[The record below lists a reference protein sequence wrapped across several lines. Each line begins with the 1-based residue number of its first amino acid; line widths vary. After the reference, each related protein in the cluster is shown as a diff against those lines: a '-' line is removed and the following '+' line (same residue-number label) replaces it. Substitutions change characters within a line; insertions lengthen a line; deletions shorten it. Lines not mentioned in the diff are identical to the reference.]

1 MRPFW
6 ALALTLCLLS
16 PLGALSVRIDA
27 SGAPQAERAVALAV
41 RHAAKGLE
49 GENLLVTLSSFSQDD
64 SVTSLEVTLLAGGN
78 SIVERPLVAT
88 SGWEG
93 RLRKL
98 LESQLSYDLLLLYP
112 PASDAVVLEEL
123 YLARP
128 AEGFS
133 FKPGLVCQ
141 SRSAEKRTGLLV
153 ARDVYGEVVRLD
165 ALSDHGIRLGQEL
178 VPASGQGVEG
188 WFSIFPLGG
197 ELSWS
202 LSWPYPFQ
210 LSLAVA
216 GFDRHLL
223 FEAGLEKLWPLSSV
237 SHTWFLRNSSI
248 GAAVRMG
255 IASPFALGASAS
267 VTWRTMV
274 TTSVSFAV
282 SGRLLYY
289 GNQEEKRAWQDGY
302 QLLCGVGYHW

>member
-1 MRPFW
+1 MRPF
-6 ALALTLCLLS
+6 LALVLALCLLS
-16 PLGALSVRIDA
+16 PLGALSVRVDA
-27 SGAPQAERAVALAV
+27 AGAPQAERVVALAV
-41 RHAAKGLE
+41 RHAAEGLE
-49 GENLLVTLSSFSQDD
+49 GEDLLVTLSSFSQDD
-64 SVTSLEVTLLAGGN
+64 SVTSLKVTLRAGGN

-93 RLRKL
+93 RLGKL

-112 PASDAVVLEEL
+112 PASNAVVLEEL

-128 AEGFS
+128 VEGFT
-133 FKPGLVCQ
+133 FKPGQVCQ
-141 SRSAEKRTGLLV
+141 SRSVEGRTGLLV
-153 ARDVYGEVVRLD
+153 ARDVHEEVVRFD

-178 VPASGQGVEG
+178 VPASGQSVEG
-188 WFSIFPLGG
+188 WYSVFPRGG
-197 ELSWS
+197 EIAWS

-210 LSLAVA
+210 LSLALA
-216 GFDRHLL
+216 GIDGHLL
-223 FEAGLEKLWPLSSV
+223 FEAGLAKLWPLSSV
-237 SHTWFLRNSSI
+237 SHAWFLRNSSI

-255 IASPFALGASAS
+255 IASPFAIGASAS